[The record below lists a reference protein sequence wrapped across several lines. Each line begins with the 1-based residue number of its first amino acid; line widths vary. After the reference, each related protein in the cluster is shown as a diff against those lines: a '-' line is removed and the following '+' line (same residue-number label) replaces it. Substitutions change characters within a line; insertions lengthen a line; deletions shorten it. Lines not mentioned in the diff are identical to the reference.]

1 MLIGQ
6 KEWMPIQQDY
16 YRTSSADI
24 TDVGRVWV
32 RRRNPFPA
40 ERGGIHHR
48 VKRAPSRLDR
58 FRR

>member
-24 TDVGRVWV
+24 TDVGSVCKKKE
-32 RRRNPFPA
+32 P
-40 ERGGIHHR
+40 
-48 VKRAPSRLDR
+48 PSSREGR
-58 FRR
+58 YTS